1 MEEPAELINRQ
12 PDISQ
17 SEARNRSAQEIIARD
32 ARNQRIVVNEIVLT
46 PK

>member
-1 MEEPAELINRQ
+1 MEDPPDLINRQ

-17 SEARNRSAQEIIARD
+17 SEARNRSAQEIVARD
-32 ARNQRIVVNEIVLT
+32 GRKQWIVVNEIVVP